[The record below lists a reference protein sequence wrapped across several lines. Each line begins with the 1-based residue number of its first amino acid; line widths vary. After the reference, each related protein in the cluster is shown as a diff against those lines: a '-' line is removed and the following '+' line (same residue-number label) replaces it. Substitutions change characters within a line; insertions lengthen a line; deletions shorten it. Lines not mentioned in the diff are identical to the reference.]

1 MLERS
6 ATRHVI
12 REIRLYGDPVLREKC
27 RPVEEVDDG
36 VRELIADLTETMY
49 EADGIGLAAPQI
61 GVPIRVFVYD
71 VREEGTEPGVLV
83 NPEIVSCEGRVKEE
97 EGCLSIPGIA
107 ELVER
112 SERIVVRGLDA
123 DGESVE
129 IEADGLL
136 SRCIQHEN
144 DHLDGVLFI
153 DRLSPLKRQMLQRKW
168 ARMEESERRVG
179 GGL

>member
-1 MLERS
+1 M
-6 ATRHVI
+6 I
-12 REIRLYGDPVLREKC
+12 REIRIYGDPVLREMC
-27 RPVEEVDDG
+27 RPVEVVDGEV
-36 VRELIADLTETMY
+36 RALIADLVETMY
-49 EADGIGLAAPQI
+49 EADGIGLAAPQV

-71 VREEGTEPGVLV
+71 VREEGIEPGALI
-83 NPEIVSCEGRVKEE
+83 NPEIVSREGKVKDE
-97 EGCLSIPGIA
+97 EGCLSIPGLA

-112 SERIVVRGLDA
+112 SDRIVVRGLDA
-123 DGESVE
+123 EGEPVE
-129 IEADGLL
+129 IAADGLL

-168 ARMEESERRVG
+168 TRMEESERRVG